1 MTLRRPH
8 RSGLITALACALL
21 VAGCEDEVNED
32 RGIPSDEQFLEAT
45 DAGALIIT
53 GGMNTNLG
61 RFRASGDFETL
72 SNVQKRLLAFVPS
85 SVVAEL
91 QYTET
96 AQATYDSSA
105 GRWEVQ
111 GSAAS
116 GDSLA
121 FEYSATVAYFDSL
134 GRPMP
139 TIVDTLTERGALIE
153 SVDLFFRTGDFD
165 STASY
170 EARLRMQLEADVHV
184 GGTAVAPADTFFVTG
199 TSSVYRRALAP
210 DDTSEVG
217 LDDVGMAGEVGPE
230 RSRETRCFRA
240 NEFNLF
246 WDRWRADVAIT
257 NASVIRFDWLDP
269 DETIGD
275 RERIRFTQQVTFR
288 CVE

>member
-8 RSGLITALACALL
+8 RFGLITALACALL
-21 VAGCEDEVNED
+21 VPGCEDEVTEGG
-32 RGIPSDEQFLEAT
+32 GIPSDEQFLEAT
-45 DAGALIIT
+45 DAGSLIIA
-53 GGMNTNLG
+53 GGVNTNLG
-61 RFRASGDFETL
+61 RFRAFGNLETL
-72 SNVQKRLLAFVPS
+72 SNVEKRLRAFVPA
-85 SVVAEL
+85 SVVEAVD
-91 QYTET
+91 YAET
-96 AQATYDSSA
+96 AEATYDSSA
-105 GRWEVQ
+105 GRWQIQ

-139 TIVDTLTERGALIE
+139 AIVDTLTERGALTE

-165 STASY
+165 GTASY

-230 RSRETRCFRA
+230 RSRDTRCFRA

-246 WDRWRADVAIT
+246 WGRWRADVAIT
-257 NASVIRFDWLDP
+257 NAAVVRFDWLDP